1 MSELVQKLAKGDHRV
16 IFRAIGDN
24 PVEELKQCIDRDYV
38 HIKFTETR
46 GGTELGFRLDSEHSD
61 LSHADFDKGTGRV
74 RLAGN
79 LTLDYVKVRCVGDLD
94 LESMEGTGHL
104 DILAQEE
111 EEEQEQKEEEP
122 IN

>member
-1 MSELVQKLAKGDHRV
+1 MSELVQKLAQGDHRI
-16 IFRAIGDN
+16 IFRAIGDD

-61 LSHADFDKGTGRV
+61 LSGGDFENRTGRV

-104 DILAQEE
+104 EILEQEE
-111 EEEQEQKEEEP
+111 EQVEEEVT
-122 IN
+122 N

>member
-38 HIKFTETR
+38 HIKFTETQ
-46 GGTELGFRLDSEHSD
+46 GGTELGFRLDSDHSD
-61 LSHADFDKGTGRV
+61 LSGADFDKGTGRV

-79 LTLDYVKVRCVGDLD
+79 LTLDYVKVRCVGELD

-104 DILAQEE
+104 DILEQEE
-111 EEEQEQKEEEP
+111 EE
-122 IN
+122 ITN

>member
-1 MSELVQKLAKGDHRV
+1 MSELVQKLAQGDHRV
-16 IFRAIGDN
+16 IFRATGDN
-24 PVEELKQCIDRDYV
+24 AVEELKQCIDRDYV

-61 LSHADFDKGTGRV
+61 LSGADFENGTGRV

-104 DILAQEE
+104 DIL
-111 EEEQEQKEEEP
+111 EQEDVAEQEAEELT
-122 IN
+122 N

>member
-1 MSELVQKLAKGDHRV
+1 MSELVQKLAQGDHRV

-46 GGTELGFRLDSEHSD
+46 GGTELGFRLDSEHTY
-61 LSHADFDKGTGRV
+61 LSGADFDQGTGRV

-79 LTLDYVKVRCVGDLD
+79 LTLDYVKVRCVGDVD

-104 DILAQEE
+104 DILEE
-111 EEEQEQKEEEP
+111 EEEEAEEFT
-122 IN
+122 N